1 MQGKI
6 NLELYPNNRIM
17 PSFVYFFIL
26 KIMDA
31 LCFLENPELVTQA
44 CGGGSGGGGGGSNEQ
59 TVT

>member
-1 MQGKI
+1 MQCKI
-6 NLELYPNNRIM
+6 NLELCPNNRIM

-44 CGGGSGGGGGGSNEQ
+44 CGCGGGVGVGGVMSRL
-59 TVT
+59 